1 MPDKTKTKP
10 VKKWDFNQDL
20 LNDCTEIL
28 LGEHDFTSFCK
39 ATAEVENKI
48 CTIYEAEWK
57 DMGEKY
63 IFRIRANRFLHHMV
77 RYLVGTML
85 EVAKGRY
92 KMGDF
97 KDLVDGSQTESVVS
111 RAPAHGLFLKKVY
124 YE

>member
-1 MPDKTKTKP
+1 M
-10 VKKWDFNQDL
+10 
-20 LNDCTEIL
+20 

-57 DMGEKY
+57 DMGKKY
-63 IFRIRANRFLHHMV
+63 VFRIRANRFLHHMV

-85 EVAKGRY
+85 EVVQGRY
-92 KMGDF
+92 KVRDF